1 MAEKLHS
8 LDILS
13 LKTFEVLSN
22 LQGMNNAHLASV
34 LVQELLH
41 DMKDKNKYNSLLNY
55 LKMENAHVYY
65 EILHHSEL
73 VSLIVSWCYRY
84 LDILG

>member
-8 LDILS
+8 LDMLS
-13 LKTFEVLSN
+13 SKSFEQLSN

-34 LVQELLH
+34 LVQELSH
-41 DMKDKNKYNSLLNY
+41 DMKDKNKYNSLLSY

-73 VSLIVSWCYRY
+73 LSLIVSWYYMC
-84 LDILG
+84 LDIFA